1 MSPWK
6 LFSAG
11 FVRIGVFASAA
22 TFLATLAPVPLAQ
35 ADPRTP
41 LRSRTD
47 PKRARPAPQVTSDRT
62 ANGLLAYYPLLLGAG
77 ETLVDRGPVPN
88 RLDLRTSGSVRWLEG
103 RNGIALDS
111 SVEAPAS
118 AQRRG
123 ADSLRDAL
131 VTAGEFSLE
140 VWVRGAGIEQG
151 GPARIVT
158 LSPNPWQRNFMLGI
172 EGEDVRVR
180 LRTTETDENGTPD
193 IRFKGAASAQLEH
206 YVVTFSGGTVALYRN
221 GQLFGAEQRG
231 GDLSNWE
238 SGYTLLF
245 GNEVE
250 GERPWIGELYTVAI
264 YGRGLSDEEIARNF
278 AAGSNPAGSAGGANR
293 APLVDA
299 GPERLLIRP
308 ESLVNLAGYAL
319 DDGLPSGSLEVGWRM
334 IEGPSEV
341 EWEDE
346 VQPYGPARFRVPGEY
361 RLELRASDGVET
373 TASET
378 TVRVVAT
385 SRVDQELLAFYT
397 LTEGFGDTAADHS
410 GANAA
415 PALELVDGAR
425 WLEGGNG
432 VYLPEE
438 GRLQSASGAEDLRHA
453 LVARNAFTFE
463 VWAQPADLVQYEA
476 TLLAFSER
484 SYRDKNFGLAQDREG
499 LMAHLRTGEAKDNG
513 QPSLRAPDTFRSG
526 LSHYAA
532 TWDGEMLRLYR
543 DGEMVEARPREG
555 DLNDWNPE
563 LPLVIGA
570 EGDGHHGWTGEVH
583 LVAVYGRALNE
594 AELRRNYLSGGRE
607 IATGGSPAANQAP
620 HAEAGDNR
628 LTSLPNDVIRLRGQA
643 IDDGL
648 PGAMGVEWTQI
659 SGPAEADF
667 EARDLL
673 NPVVRLT
680 ASGDYVFE
688 LAANDGQFILR
699 DQVEVTVLPES
710 YARLLDHATW
720 GPTPDLIDRLRSMGP
735 EVFVEEQF
743 EARPS
748 EFREDD
754 IGGLRSVQD
763 RFFYHA
769 LYGEDQLRQRMMFA
783 LSKILVVSANTVGRR
798 DQMVPYLRLLND
810 HAFGNYHD
818 LIREVTLNPTMG
830 EYLDMVNNAAQ
841 DEEYPEPPNENYAR
855 ELLQLLTIGTELL
868 NPDGT
873 PQIGSDGE
881 PLPAYTEEDV
891 REFTRAFTGWTYP
904 TRPNGQLHWG
914 NYDYYEGRM
923 EAVEERHDRGS
934 KMLLNGTTLP
944 AGQSARQDLEGA
956 LRNLFE
962 HPNMGPFIGK
972 QLIQQLVS
980 SNPSPE
986 YVARVAAA
994 FADNGEG
1001 ERGDLKALL
1010 RAILLDPEA
1019 AVGSAAGGHLREP
1032 ILFSLTLLRAL
1043 GAQATPD
1050 NHLNEYGQQMGQW
1063 VFYPP
1068 SVFSYFSPNYQ
1079 TQSGLLGPEFQIFT
1093 KGNALE
1099 RANFVDEAA
1108 RNDLNYGISIELDWL
1123 EDMADE
1129 PDRVL
1134 DAIDRML
1141 FQGRMTGEVRET
1153 IRRAMAGLEEPR
1165 DRIRNAI
1172 YVAATSAEYQVE
1184 H

>member
-1 MSPWK
+1 MSPRK
-6 LFSAG
+6 LVSAG
-11 FVRIGVFASAA
+11 FVRRGAFALTA
-22 TFLATLAPVPLAQ
+22 TLLATLAVVPCLQ

-47 PKRARPAPQVTSDRT
+47 PSRDRAVPQTIGDRVSD
-62 ANGLLAYYPLLLGAG
+62 GLVAYYPLLLGAG
-77 ETLVDRGPVPN
+77 DAVVDRGPAPG
-88 RLDLRTSGSVRWLEG
+88 RLDLRTSGAVRWLDG

-111 SVEAPAS
+111 SPESPA
-118 AQRRG
+118 AVQRRN

-131 VTAGEFSLE
+131 VAAGAFSVE
-140 VWVRGAGIEQG
+140 VWVRGAAIEQG

-172 EGEDVRVR
+172 EGDDVRVR

-193 IRFKGAASAQLEH
+193 IRFRDAVSSELEH

-238 SGYTLLF
+238 PDYSLLF
-245 GNEVE
+245 GNEVD

-264 YGRGLSDEEIARNF
+264 YNRGLTDEEITRNF
-278 AAGSNPAGSAGGANR
+278 EAGSNPAVGGGTNR

-299 GPERLLIRP
+299 GPGRLLIRP
-308 ESLVNLAGYAL
+308 ESRAELTGYAH
-319 DDGLPSGSLEVGWRM
+319 DDGLPGGSLEVSWRM
-334 IEGPSEV
+334 LEGPAEV
-341 EWEDE
+341 VWDDASA
-346 VQPYGPARFRVPGEY
+346 PYGSATFPAPGDY

-373 TASET
+373 SVSET
-378 TVRVVAT
+378 TVSVVAT
-385 SRVDQELLAFYT
+385 SRVEQDLLAFYS
-397 LTEGFGDTAADHS
+397 LTEGAGEAAADHS

-415 PALELVDGAR
+415 PPLELVDGAR
-425 WLEGGNG
+425 WLAGGNG

-438 GRLQSASGAEDLRHA
+438 GRLQSAEGAADLRHA

-463 VWAQPADLVQYEA
+463 IWAQPADLAQSDA
-476 TLLAFSER
+476 TMLSFSER
-484 SYRDKNFGLAQDREG
+484 SYREKNFGLAQDREG
-499 LMAHLRTGEAKDNG
+499 LMAYLRTAETKDNG
-513 QPSLRAPDTFRSG
+513 QPSLRARETFEAG
-526 LSHYAA
+526 LAQYAA

-543 DGEMVEARPREG
+543 NGEQTEARPRIGNLDE
-555 DLNDWNPE
+555 WNPE
-563 LPLVIGA
+563 LPLVVGA
-570 EGDGHHGWTGEVH
+570 EGDGHHGWSGEVH
-583 LVAVYGRALNE
+583 LVAIYGRPLNE
-594 AELRRNYLSGGRE
+594 AELRRNYLSGGRD

-620 HAEAGDNR
+620 YAEAGDNR
-628 LTSLPNDVIRLRGQA
+628 MTSLPNDVIRLRGSA
-643 IDDGL
+643 MDDGL
-648 PGAMGVEWTQI
+648 PGGLEVVWSQV
-659 SGPAEADF
+659 SGPADAAF
-667 EARDLL
+667 ESRNLL
-673 NPVVRLT
+673 EPVIRLT
-680 ASGDYVFE
+680 TPGDYVFE

-720 GPTPDLIDRLRSMGP
+720 GPTPELIERLKTVGP
-735 EVFVEEQF
+735 EAFVEEQF
-743 EARPS
+743 AARPS

-754 IGGLRSVQD
+754 IGGLRPVQD

-810 HAFGNYHD
+810 HAFGNYYD
-818 LIREVTLNPTMG
+818 LIREVTLSPTMG

-873 PQIGSDGE
+873 PQLGPDGE
-881 PLPAYTEEDV
+881 PLPAYSETDV
-891 REFTRAFTGWTYP
+891 QEFTRALTGWTYP
-904 TRPNGQLHWG
+904 TRPNGTLHWT
-914 NYDYYEGRM
+914 NYDYYDGRM
-923 EAVEERHDRGS
+923 EAVEERHDSGP
-934 KMLLNGTTLP
+934 KTLLNGTVLP
-944 AGQSARQDLEGA
+944 AGQSARKDLDDA

-980 SNPSPE
+980 SNPSPG
-986 YVARVAAA
+986 YVERVAAA

-1001 ERGDLKALL
+1001 DRGDLKAVL

-1019 AVGSAAGGHLREP
+1019 STSSPTGGHLREP
-1032 ILFSLTLLRAL
+1032 ILFTLTLLRAL

-1050 NHLNEYGQQMGQW
+1050 SHLNEYGQQMGQW

-1068 SVFSYFSPNYQ
+1068 SIFSYFSPKFR

-1099 RANFVDEAA
+1099 RANFVDEVS
-1108 RNDLNYGISIELDWL
+1108 RNDLNYGVSIEFDWL

-1153 IRRAMAGLEEPR
+1153 IRRSMAGLEEPR

>member
-1 MSPWK
+1 
-6 LFSAG
+6 
-11 FVRIGVFASAA
+11 VFAFAA
-22 TFLATLAPVPLAQ
+22 VWLTTLAIPAVLQ

-47 PKRARPAPQVTSDRT
+47 PSRARPAPQVTSDRV
-62 ANGLLAYYPLLLGAG
+62 ADGLIAYYPLLLSAG
-77 ETLVDRGPVPN
+77 ETLVDRGPVAN
-88 RLDLRTSGSVRWLEG
+88 RLNLRTSGAVRWLDE

-111 SVEAPAS
+111 SPDNPAL

-123 ADSLRDAL
+123 SESLREAL
-131 VTAGEFSLE
+131 VATGTFSVE
-140 VWVRGAGIEQG
+140 VWVRGAQIEQG

-180 LRTTETDENGTPD
+180 LRTTETGDNGTPD
-193 IRFKGAASAQLEH
+193 IRFKGAASSELEH

-221 GQLFGAEQRG
+221 GQLFGAEPRG
-231 GDLSNWE
+231 GDLSNWDP
-238 SGYTLLF
+238 GYTLLF

-250 GERPWIGELYTVAI
+250 GERPWIGELYTAAI
-264 YGRGLSDEEIARNF
+264 YDRGLSDEEIARNF
-278 AAGSNPAGSAGGANR
+278 AAGSNPAASTGGTNR

-319 DDGLPSGSLEVGWRM
+319 DDGLPSGSLDVGWRM
-334 IEGPSEV
+334 IEGPVEV
-341 EWEDE
+341 EWDDASE
-346 VQPYGPARFRVPGEY
+346 PYGVARFRAPGEY
-361 RLELRASDGVET
+361 RLELRASDGAATSV
-373 TASET
+373 SET

-385 SRVDQELLAFYT
+385 SRVEQDLLAFYS
-397 LTEGFGDTAADHS
+397 LTEDTGETAADHS
-410 GANAA
+410 GAAAA
-415 PALELVDGAR
+415 PALELVEGAR
-425 WLEGGNG
+425 WLSGGNG

-438 GRLQSASGAEDLRHA
+438 GRLQSAEGAEDLRHA

-463 VWAQPADLVQYEA
+463 VWAQPANLAQSET
-476 TLLAFSER
+476 TLLSFSQR
-484 SYRDKNFGLAQDREG
+484 SYREKNFAMAQDREG
-499 LMAHLRTGEAKDNG
+499 LMAYLRTAETKDNG
-513 QPSLRAPDTFRSG
+513 QPSLRARETFEAG
-526 LSHYAA
+526 LAQYAA

-543 DGEMVEARPREG
+543 NGEEMEARPRVGNLDE
-555 DLNDWNPE
+555 WNPE

-570 EGDGHHGWTGEVH
+570 EGDGHHGWSGEVH
-583 LVAVYGRALNE
+583 LVAIYGRPLNE
-594 AELRRNYLSGGRE
+594 VELRRNYLSGGRE
-607 IATGGSPAANQAP
+607 IAIGGSPAANQAP
-620 HAEAGDNR
+620 YAEAGDNR
-628 LTSLPNDVIRLRGQA
+628 MTSLPNDVIRLRGQA
-643 IDDGL
+643 MDDGL
-648 PGAMGVEWTQI
+648 PGAMGVEWTQV
-659 SGPAEADF
+659 SGPADAAF
-667 EARDLL
+667 ESRNLL
-673 NPVVRLT
+673 EPVVRLT
-680 ASGDYVFE
+680 APGDYVFE

-710 YARLLDHATW
+710 HARLLDHATW
-720 GPTPDLIDRLRSMGP
+720 GPTPELIERLKTVGP
-735 EVFVEEQF
+735 EAFVEEQF
-743 EARPS
+743 AARPS

-754 IGGLRSVQD
+754 IGGLRPVQD

-810 HAFGNYHD
+810 HAFGNYYD
-818 LIREVTLNPTMG
+818 LIREVTLSPTMG

-873 PQIGSDGE
+873 AQTGPDGE
-881 PLPAYTEEDV
+881 PLPAYSEEDV
-891 REFTRAFTGWTYP
+891 REFTRALTGWTYP
-904 TRPNGQLHWG
+904 TRPNGTLHWT

-923 EAVEERHDRGS
+923 EAVEERHDSGP
-934 KMLLNGTTLP
+934 KTLLNGTTLP
-944 AGQSARQDLEGA
+944 AGQPARKDLEDA
-956 LRNLFE
+956 LRNIFE

-980 SNPSPE
+980 SNPSPG
-986 YVARVAAA
+986 YVERVAAA
-994 FADNGEG
+994 FDDNGEG
-1001 ERGDLKALL
+1001 ERGDLKAVL
-1010 RAILLDPEA
+1010 RAILLDLEA
-1019 AVGSAAGGHLREP
+1019 AASTPTGGHLREP

-1050 NHLNEYGQQMGQW
+1050 SHLNEYGQQMGQW

-1068 SVFSYFSPNYQ
+1068 SIFSYFSPKFR
-1079 TQSGLLGPEFQIFT
+1079 TQSGVLGPEFQIFT

-1099 RANFVDEAA
+1099 RANFVDEVV
-1108 RNDLNYGISIELDWL
+1108 RNDLNYGVSIEFDWL

-1134 DAIDRML
+1134 DAIDGML

-1153 IRRAMAGLEEPR
+1153 MRRAMAGLEEPR